1 MATQVT
7 NVYVKNINDT
17 EWTELEKVFEND
29 VLKFQKSPVKDAYY
43 DYTRVAM
50 VIIAISDGFY
60 AVQNTSNYTIDVLF
74 TNRVW
79 VTFGPGQ
86 AQTHYIGINPT
97 KVKIGDNSAVNFEAN
112 GINTWYNNNVPYKY
126 HPAEYIRELYV
137 DDSGKLIS
145 C

>member
-50 VIIAISDGFY
+50 VILAIDNGRY
-60 AVQNTSNYTIDVLF
+60 IVQNTSNYTIDVLF
-74 TNRVW
+74 TNGVW

>member
-74 TNRVW
+74 TNGAW
-79 VTFGPGQ
+79 TTFGPGQ
-86 AQTHYIGINPT
+86 AQTHYININPT
-97 KVKIGDNSAVNFEAN
+97 KVKIGDNPAVNFEAN

>member
-29 VLKFQKSPVKDAYY
+29 VLKFQKSPIKDAYY

-50 VIIAISDGFY
+50 VIIAIFDGFY

-74 TNRVW
+74 TNGAW
-79 VTFGPGQ
+79 TTFGPVQ
-86 AQTHYIGINPT
+86 AQHCDQQLLRLVGSVSQSEPREDYDLPG
-97 KVKIGDNSAVNFEAN
+97 N
-112 GINTWYNNNVPYKY
+112 GHQHHAPYVM
-126 HPAEYIRELYV
+126 AIA
-137 DDSGKLIS
+137 
-145 C
+145 

>member
-1 MATQVT
+1 METQVT

-29 VLKFQKSPVKDAYY
+29 VLKFQKSPIKDAYY

-50 VIIAISDGFY
+50 VIIAISDVYY

-74 TNRVW
+74 TNGVW

-86 AQTHYIGINPT
+86 AQTHYIHINPT
-97 KVKIGDNSAVNFEAN
+97 KVKIGDNPAVNFEAN

-126 HPAEYIRELYV
+126 HPAEYIREL
-137 DDSGKLIS
+137 
-145 C
+145 

>member
-29 VLKFQKSPVKDAYY
+29 VLKFQKSPIKDAYY

-50 VIIAISDGFY
+50 VILAIDNGLY
-60 AVQNTSNYTIDVLF
+60 LVKNTSNYAIDVLF
-74 TNRVW
+74 TNGGW
-79 VTFGPGQ
+79 MTFGPGQ
-86 AQTHYIGINPT
+86 SILQYVTINPT
-97 KVKIGDNSAVNFEAN
+97 KVKIGDNLVVNFEAN

-126 HPAEYIRELYV
+126 HPAEYIRDLYV
-137 DDSGKLIS
+137 DDSGKWIS

>member
-7 NVYVKNINDT
+7 NVYIKNINDT

-50 VIIAISDGFY
+50 VILAIDNGLY

-74 TNRVW
+74 TNGVW

-86 AQTHYIGINPT
+86 AQTHYVTINPT
-97 KVKIGDNSAVNFEAN
+97 KVKIGDNPAVNFEAN

-137 DDSGKLIS
+137 DDSGKLIG